1 MTRAVQF
8 TTAAIA
14 TVAVLLIAALRVNG
28 EREMR
33 AEEWEREQ

>member
-1 MTRAVQF
+1 MSRLLRIAG
-8 TTAAIA
+8 ALAA